1 MSYVYDLTEEEKRA
15 VRTML
20 ALRLAKHGVTSSIA
34 AEDLLEGL
42 GAGPEGR
49 ACLKP
54 LAAALATCTVT
65 EIRNGVPDSFLIFKT
80 LEPVEV
86 LRGQPFWRY
95 SFTRK
100 FLQFCIG
107 RHL

>member
-20 ALRLAKHGVTSSIA
+20 AVHLAKHGVKSSISSD
-34 AEDLLEGL
+34 DLLEGL
-42 GAGPEGR
+42 GAGREGH
-49 ACLKP
+49 ACLVTLLST
-54 LAAALATCTVT
+54 LAKREVT
-65 EIRNGVPDSFLIFKT
+65 EVRNGVPEAFPIFKSI
-80 LEPVEV
+80 EPDEA
-86 LRGQPFWRY
+86 LRGPAFWRY

-107 RHL
+107 RHI